1 LFDEVEFMSKKSPKK
16 KGRLAKAM
24 KANRRVPV
32 FVMAKTNR
40 RVRYNTRNRHWRR
53 SRLQIKE

>member
-1 LFDEVEFMSKKSPKK
+1 MGKKSPKK

-40 RVRYNTRNRHWRR
+40 RVRYNMRNRHWRR
-53 SRLQIKE
+53 SRLQIKD

>member
-1 LFDEVEFMSKKSPKK
+1 MGKKSPKK

-32 FVMAKTNR
+32 FVMATTNR
-40 RVRYNTRNRHWRR
+40 RVKFNMRNRHWRR
-53 SRLQIKE
+53 SRLQVKE